1 MTRLYVP
8 GPLCNNEYL
17 NNESSERSSLSLK
30 SDHIGEMALQ
40 QTLFKCRF
48 VYLNLF
54 RLESLQSKKEKSGTA
69 VCKLCGRQVLFKN
82 VL

>member
-8 GPLCNNEYL
+8 GPLCNNDYL
-17 NNESSERSSLSLK
+17 NNESSELSSLSLK

-40 QTLFKCRF
+40 QTLLKHRF

-54 RLESLQSKKEKSGTA
+54 RLESLQSKKRKAAEQFTSS
-69 VCKLCGRQVLFKN
+69 VEGRCSF
-82 VL
+82 